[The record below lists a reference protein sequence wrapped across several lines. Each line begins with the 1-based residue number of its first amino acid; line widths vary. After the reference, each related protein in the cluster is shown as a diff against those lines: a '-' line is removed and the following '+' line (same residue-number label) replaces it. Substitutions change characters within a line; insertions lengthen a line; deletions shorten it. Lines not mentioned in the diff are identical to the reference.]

1 MYGSDPFGLSGFNPA
16 PLSGQPLFQ
25 PPAQG
30 AISPYHLMA
39 MQQAMQAGQPQQQGG
54 GLLGQAQQGM
64 GLLGGLKGL
73 GLLGGAGAAGPLSY
87 ASLLGG
93 GAGTSAALGAAP
105 DFASMLAAG
114 TLAL

>member
-1 MYGSDPFGLSGFNPA
+1 MYGSDPFGLGGFNPA
-16 PLSGQPLFQ
+16 PLTGQPLFQ
-25 PPAQG
+25 PPPQG
-30 AISPYHLMA
+30 AISPYHMMA
-39 MQQAMQAGQPQQQGG
+39 MQQAMAAGAQPQQP

-64 GLLGGLKGL
+64 GLLNAANGL
-73 GLLGGAGAAGPLSY
+73 GLLGGGAGAGPFSY

-93 GAGTSAALGAAP
+93 SAGTSAALGAAP